1 MRQISFARGIAAI
14 VGGDPS
20 NFLPFQPPR
29 NYLTVEEAD
38 ARFTK
43 MLSSSGYVVLQ
54 KEK

>member
-20 NFLPFQPPR
+20 NYLPFRQPR

-38 ARFTK
+38 ARFAS
-43 MLSSSGYVVLQ
+43 MFPLVEQ
-54 KEK
+54 K